1 MNIKGVMFSSGKC
14 GETMLA
20 ERTKTMQPIVQSKKA
35 PAPRALRKTTL
46 NRLFVAFDKT
56 EKLFSR
62 TNPHFLIDVARMC
75 INRALRNNE
84 RFGDEACRMATC

>member
-1 MNIKGVMFSSGKC
+1 MNIKGVMFSSGRC
-14 GETMLA
+14 GETVFA
-20 ERTKTMQPIVQSKKA
+20 ERTKTMQSIIQSKKA
-35 PAPRALRKTTL
+35 SVPRALRKTIL
-46 NRLFVAFDKT
+46 NKLYVAFNKA

-62 TNPHFLIDVARMC
+62 ANPHFLIDVARMR